1 MEASTIESCVA
12 EVVSISDAGEAPA
25 VSVSFTLT
33 VADTFV
39 SVLELFNELVGAVE
53 DRTFDAVRTHSI
65 FASSV
70 ELGDCESL
78 SVC

>member
-33 VADTFV
+33 VADTGFSV
-39 SVLELFNELVGAVE
+39 SALFDELVDAVE
-53 DRTFDAVRTHSI
+53 DRTFDAVRTHNI

-70 ELGDCESL
+70 ELGDCEL
-78 SVC
+78 PC